1 MRIISI
7 AQLKTFWEVHNQAEQ
22 PLKSWIDEVRQASWQ
37 TPHDIKKR
45 YPSADFVGNNRVIFN
60 IKGNDYRLIIA
71 VAYHFKA
78 VYVKFIGTHAE
89 YNKIDANTVGT

>member
-1 MRIISI
+1 MTLPRFFDHARGEYLVANVLLQI
-7 AQLKTFWEVHNQAEQ
+7 VHG
-22 PLKSWIDEVRQASWQ
+22 L
-37 TPHDIKKR
+37 TPDIKKR
-45 YPSADFVGNNRVIFN
+45 YPSADFVGNNKVIFS

-89 YNKIDANTVGT
+89 NNKIDANTVGT